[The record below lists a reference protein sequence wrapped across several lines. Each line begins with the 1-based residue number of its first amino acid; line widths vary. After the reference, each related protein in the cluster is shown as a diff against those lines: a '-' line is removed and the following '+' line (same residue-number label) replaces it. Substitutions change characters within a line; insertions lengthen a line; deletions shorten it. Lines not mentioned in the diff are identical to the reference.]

1 VVAMARK
8 TFYIW
13 IVIGLLGLCAV
24 TAGAES
30 NSDVATDLE
39 TQREIFRA
47 GWAAASRGDQIST
60 LDAIA
65 RLPDYPIRPYLEFEL
80 LRQRIDQ
87 VPESVMEQFLAR
99 YRDWSFAPGL
109 ETAWLRSLGSRGE
122 FEALVR
128 HGRDATDARVQCYLG
143 RADLEAGRT
152 HDLAERAERL
162 WLVGHSQDSACD
174 PLFDWWRKQGYPTK
188 HQGWRRFHLALS
200 GGQDGLARYLRRYL
214 DSDQRHWADLW
225 LKMHARP
232 QQTLREA
239 RQWPDH
245 EQAQAIVR
253 SGLQRLARSDW
264 ERARRL
270 WLPLERRYSWS
281 DEDAVAIEREI
292 ALFMAV
298 ALESEALKAIDGLPE
313 HAINQQIL
321 EWRARAAMAHGD
333 WNAVL
338 SSIQAMGLA
347 EQAQGR
353 WRYWRGRALA
363 ELRRPEAMV
372 AFSSLASEP
381 NYYGFLAASRLGQDL
396 TLCSEDISA
405 DPAIQRRLMR
415 DSQFERAMELHQVG
429 LFNHARRTW
438 MQMSRRLSHAELDQA
453 ALLAAGQ
460 EWHDRAISALANN
473 GRMQAYPWRFPLVE
487 KGAVSSAS
495 QRWQVEP
502 ALIYGLMRAESAMQ
516 IDALSPAGAR
526 GLLQLMPATA
536 TAVAQR
542 NGLTYRNAA
551 DLMNPE
557 INIPLGVAH
566 LAELEK
572 RYDGQWIHVA
582 AAYNAG
588 INAVARWL
596 DTRPLGDPDIWLET
610 LPFFETRDYV
620 PRVLA
625 FATIYEWKMD
635 QEPSVLRRTLLG
647 DDVRHNGQGFA
658 CVGMR

>member
-1 VVAMARK
+1 MASK
-8 TFYIW
+8 LLKSW
-13 IVIGLLGLCAV
+13 ILACLLGLGA
-24 TAGAES
+24 TGAGAES
-30 NSDVATDLE
+30 DSGVATDLE
-39 TQREIFRA
+39 TQREIFRE
-47 GWAAASRGDQIST
+47 GWAAAGRGDQAAT
-60 LDAIA
+60 LDAIS
-65 RLPDYPIRPYLEFEL
+65 RLGDYPIRPYLEFEL

-87 VPESVMEQFLAR
+87 VPETVMEQFLAR
-99 YRDWSFAPGL
+99 YRDWSFAASL
-109 ETAWLRSLGSRGE
+109 ETAWLRSLGRRGE
-122 FEALVR
+122 FETLIR
-128 HGRDATDARVQCYLG
+128 HGRNATDIRVQCYLG

-152 HDLAERAERL
+152 RDLIERAERL

-174 PLFDWWRKQGYPTK
+174 PLFNWWRSQGYPTD
-188 HQGWRRFHLALS
+188 QQAWRRFHLALS

-214 DSDQRHWADLW
+214 DRDQRHWAELW
-225 LKMHARP
+225 LSMQARP
-232 QQTLREA
+232 QQSLREA

-245 EQAQAIVR
+245 DQARSIMQ

-264 ERARRL
+264 ERAQRL
-270 WLPLERRYSWS
+270 WSPLKRRFDWS
-281 DEDAVAIEREI
+281 DQDIATIEREI
-292 ALFMAV
+292 ALYMAV
-298 ALESEALKAIDGLPE
+298 ALEQQAPEVIDALPE
-313 HAINQQIL
+313 QEIDQQML
-321 EWRARAAMAHGD
+321 EWRARAAMAHGQ
-333 WNAVL
+333 WREVL
-338 SSIQAMGLA
+338 ASIQAMDLT

-363 ELRRPEAMV
+363 EMGRPEALV
-372 AFSSLASEP
+372 AFTSLAAEP

-396 TLCSEDISA
+396 TLCNEEITA

-415 DSQFERAMELHQVG
+415 DAEFERAMELQRVG
-429 LFNHARRTW
+429 LYHHARRTW
-438 MQMSRRLSHAELDQA
+438 IRVSRRMSHAELDQA

-473 GRMQAYPWRFPLVE
+473 GRLQAYPWRFPMVE
-487 KGAVSSAS
+487 RGRVASAS
-495 QRWQVEP
+495 QRWRVEP
-502 ALIYGLMRAESAMQ
+502 ALVYGLMRAESAMQ

-526 GLLQLMPATA
+526 GLLQLMPSTA
-536 TAVAQR
+536 AAVAQR

-557 INIPLGVAH
+557 INIALGIAH
-566 LAELEK
+566 LAELEQ

-596 DTRPLGDPDIWLET
+596 DTRPLGDPDVWLET

-635 QEPSVLRRTLLG
+635 REPTVLRKTLLG
-647 DDVRHNGQGFA
+647 DDARLNGQGFGCA
-658 CVGMR
+658 GMR